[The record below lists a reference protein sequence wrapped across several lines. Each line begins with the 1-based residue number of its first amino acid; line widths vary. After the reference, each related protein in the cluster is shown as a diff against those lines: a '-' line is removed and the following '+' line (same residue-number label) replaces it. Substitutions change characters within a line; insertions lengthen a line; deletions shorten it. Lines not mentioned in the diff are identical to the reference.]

1 MFNIPPVSSRISL
14 FTQGRHKDLI
24 LKIHNSGN
32 VIFLFREQGSQPSD
46 QCGLTLL
53 AGMPLD
59 AFIETGARSP
69 ISYLVQ
75 PMMEFFMKA
84 WREQ

>member
-1 MFNIPPVSSRISL
+1 MFNIPPVASRITLLPQSC
-14 FTQGRHKDLI
+14 HKDMS
-24 LKIHNSGN
+24 LKVHYSGN